1 MKSLRS
7 TGQKAV
13 GYMSSQPKVLEV
25 VVIKDGITSLEERM
39 ELANQISREAIEQDV
54 DKVEI
59 TFVEREVVS
68 EVVPRSGKSDQ

>member
-1 MKSLRS
+1 
-7 TGQKAV
+7 
-13 GYMSSQPKVLEV
+13 MSSQPKVLEV